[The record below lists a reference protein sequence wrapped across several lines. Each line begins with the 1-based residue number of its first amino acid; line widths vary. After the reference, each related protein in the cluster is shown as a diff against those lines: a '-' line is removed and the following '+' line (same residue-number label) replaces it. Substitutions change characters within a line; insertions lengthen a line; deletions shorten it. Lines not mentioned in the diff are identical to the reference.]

1 MRLASL
7 GSGSAGNALVVE
19 GGRTRL
25 LIDAGFS
32 ARQIELRLRKLGM
45 EPESLSGALITH
57 EHQDHSRGAGV
68 LARRWGLPLFMT
80 AGTADACAGLFSG
93 TERIVPIQGDRAFT
107 LDDLEVEPLQTTHDA
122 ADPIAV
128 CVHEPRTGLRVGVAT
143 DLGRP
148 TTSVRRALGRCHF
161 LVLESNHDEL
171 RLRESPYPWSVK
183 QRIGGSRGH
192 LSNRLAGDL
201 AAELVHP
208 DLGGVLLAHLSG
220 ECNSREEARN
230 EVGRRL
236 ARAGFKGLLQIAE
249 QHEPTAVYDIGV
261 LAAHARPTRQ
271 LSLFEGRPA

>member
-19 GGRTRL
+19 GGQTRL
-25 LIDAGFS
+25 LVDAGFS
-32 ARQIELRLRKLGM
+32 GRQIEIRLRLLGI

-57 EHQDHSRGAGV
+57 EHQDHSRGCGV

-80 AGTADACAGLFSG
+80 AGTADACSALFSG
-93 TERIVPIQGDRAFT
+93 TERIVPIEGERAFV
-107 LDDLEVEPLQTTHDA
+107 LDDLEVEPLQTVHDA
-122 ADPIAV
+122 AEPVAF
-128 CVHEPRTGLRVGVAT
+128 CVHEPATGLRIGVAT

-161 LVLESNHDEL
+161 LVLEANHDEL

-192 LSNRLAGDL
+192 LSNRMAGDL

-220 ECNSREEARN
+220 ECNSREEARR

-236 ARAGFKGLLQIAE
+236 ARAGFRGLLQIAE
-249 QHEPTAVYDIGV
+249 QHEPTALYDIGT
-261 LAAHARPTRQ
+261 LAVRARPTRQ
-271 LSLFEGRPA
+271 LSLFRL